1 MLTRI
6 ALVASCLLSFVAV
19 NRSEAQTRLSVVSA
33 RPAGETSDLGES
45 REITVVFSEP
55 MVALGRIPNPVT
67 APFFKIQPAIAGTF
81 RWSGTSIL
89 IFTPDPKV
97 ALPFSTR
104 YTVTIDAT
112 ATAISGRTLAAPYTV
127 FFTTPTVKL
136 LATNWYRRGN
146 RFDGPVVLG
155 LRFNQP
161 VRAADLLQR
170 LALAYKTHDWTP
182 PAMSAAARA
191 RMQATEPAGLAAF
204 EAKVAAATAA
214 ANSTAAR
221 RGVLDRD
228 VGPEPA
234 GQAGTDPGRAAD
246 HDGAADRELDRAHR
260 PHRGAR
266 CPGQRADAAAADL
279 HHGARADVLR
289 RRAAVPDPVRS
300 RSLEPVAP
308 APRGADGERPQGV
321 LADRRHH
328 RDGQAAG
335 PQAGPRRRWRLGP
348 QRGLHARGSRLRRAE
363 AGEQVRAAARTDA
376 AGDRWPDPR
385 LSLDRRGR
393 ELAHDGVHQLRR
405 RPRRVGVDRRHGAAV
420 LRAQLHDGE
429 AVGRGRRPARAAAD
443 DPGAPV
449 ERLPRPRPSRRR
461 RTGS

>member
-6 ALVASCLLSFVAV
+6 ALVASCLLSLVAV
-19 NRSEAQTRLSVVSA
+19 DRSEAQTRLSVVSA

-112 ATAISGRTLAAPYTV
+112 ATAISGRTLTAPYTV

-214 ANSTAAR
+214 ANSTARVVVSSTATW
-221 RGVLDRD
+221 DA
-228 VGPEPA
+228 EPA
-234 GQAGTDPGRAAD
+234 GQAGTDSGRAAD

-266 CPGQRADAAAADL
+266 RPGQRADAAAADL

-289 RRAAVPDPVRS
+289 RRAAVPDPS
-300 RSLEPVAP
+300 AIPI
-308 APRGADGERPQGV
+308 
-321 LADRRHH
+321 
-328 RDGQAAG
+328 AG
-335 PQAGPRRRWRLGP
+335 TRCAC
-348 QRGLHARGSRLRRAE
+348 
-363 AGEQVRAAARTDA
+363 AARC
-376 AGDRWPDPR
+376 
-385 LSLDRRGR
+385 
-393 ELAHDGVHQLRR
+393 
-405 RPRRVGVDRRHGAAV
+405 
-420 LRAQLHDGE
+420 
-429 AVGRGRRPARAAAD
+429 
-443 DPGAPV
+443 
-449 ERLPRPRPSRRR
+449 
-461 RTGS
+461 